1 MITDSAMMLRTLD
14 HSENICCCD
23 ASQLA
28 LKCSVCERYFVLA
41 CLIVCSILQ
50 GGLLPVTHTSNRLF
64 HFQQVC
70 VASVAG
76 SNLDLDVLRSG
87 DSSHYL
93 KFS

>member
-1 MITDSAMMLRTLD
+1 
-14 HSENICCCD
+14 
-23 ASQLA
+23 
-28 LKCSVCERYFVLA
+28 
-41 CLIVCSILQ
+41 
-50 GGLLPVTHTSNRLF
+50 LLPVTHTSNRLF